1 MGVKYLERKS
11 RNQRTIG
18 FGSLENV
25 VKEINRFHER
35 TGKETMV
42 FFVTSSS
49 KDPENPPRDKLELVH
64 SQFSGLGLD

>member
-11 RNQRTIG
+11 QIQRTIG
-18 FGSLENV
+18 FGYLENL
-25 VKEINRFHER
+25 KEINRFHER
-35 TGKETMV
+35 TGKEWMD
-42 FFVTSSS
+42 FFATSSS